1 MEGVIVLD
9 TCGHP
14 ASAEVE
20 ADAGEVVCSACGVVK
35 YGAGIDGGVPAAA
48 ARGGDGSSSAGAGV
62 QHAPQQ
68 HWGQPGS
75 RPNLYLEMEVGGKP
89 DRTLRGDKYVHRQTD
104 LAVVSNIAQKMGVRN
119 NVGQSVW
126 TWYQKLHRELGL
138 TKSKCLVLSF
148 YAVCRYMGCPL
159 VESKLLECIRMEL
172 GVRNAHPYLRV
183 VMDASRRMCPTPDGR
198 GREMVLRRCGFLDLV
213 EGGGEDTIR
222 FAMGCE
228 LQSLANEYEAEIIS
242 RIAGAAKR
250 LLPILAEREKNPRRA
265 ARMAVRMA
273 RRKVCGHAGVSSR

>member
-1 MEGVIVLD
+1 MD

-35 YGAGIDGGVPAAA
+35 YGAGIDEGGSPAAT
-48 ARGGDGSSSAGAGV
+48 AGAREGGGNGSAATAA
-62 QHAPQQ
+62 QHATHAPQQ
-68 HWGQPGS
+68 HWGQPGN

-104 LAVVSNIAQKMGVRN
+104 LAVVSNIAQKLGVRN

-126 TWYQKLHRELGL
+126 AWYQRLRKELGL

-148 YAVCRYMGCPL
+148 YGVCRSMGCPL

-183 VMDASRRMCPTPDGR
+183 IMDASRHMCPAPDGR

-228 LQSLANEYEAEIIS
+228 LQSLAGQYEAEIIS

-250 LLPILAEREKNPRRA
+250 LLPVLSEREQNPRRA

-273 RRKVCGHAGVSSR
+273 RRKVCGHAGVSR